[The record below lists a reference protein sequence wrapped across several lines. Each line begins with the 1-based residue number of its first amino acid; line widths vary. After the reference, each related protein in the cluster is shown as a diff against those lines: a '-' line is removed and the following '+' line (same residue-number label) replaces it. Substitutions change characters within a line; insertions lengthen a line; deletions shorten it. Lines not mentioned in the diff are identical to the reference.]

1 MRDRLNS
8 LPLEIIIHILSYLP
22 YESLLAFGETCR
34 FNYESH
40 IMSLRYLRL
49 GVFEKRAHS
58 TIACLQAGWAAPGQ
72 ISRYFDEDDE
82 GNASEYTVAV
92 IHPKFKRNRSDA
104 PGKKDTGPG
113 DSSRRIAVA
122 RGKTRSRTQE
132 EMIRAQNR
140 IFSLIVSRYGP
151 SLIKLEFMAY
161 GLDARGARTLG
172 GKCRHSLQHLALR
185 FEHRHIRDGEMNP
198 RLWLQPAPSSNVW
211 NLLIGGGRYKD
222 FGISSLE
229 SLILERTGINPSQL
243 TMLVKNNPRLRVLK
257 LKTCRGAHPEF
268 LNWLGGVYKDS
279 VETESGSHEVLA
291 PGRKLSVLWLENC
304 HELLTQPID
313 ETIEPP
319 DATCDL
325 GLEWARGLT
334 NLKTTHFTLHCWASK
349 VSNLSNLPQT
359 LGLLELCYVHGS
371 ESTPDSQI
379 STGNEPPR
387 LDR

>member
-1 MRDRLNS
+1 
-8 LPLEIIIHILSYLP
+8 
-22 YESLLAFGETCR
+22 
-34 FNYESH
+34 
-40 IMSLRYLRL
+40 MSLRYLRL

-58 TIACLQAGWAAPGQ
+58 TIACLQAGWSAPGQ
-72 ISRYFDEDDE
+72 LSRCFDEDDVGDDDDN

-92 IHPKFKRNRSDA
+92 IHPRFKRNRSDA
-104 PGKKDTGPG
+104 PGRSHTGAG
-113 DSSRRIAVA
+113 DPSRRIAVA

-132 EMIRAQNR
+132 EMIRAQNK
-140 IFSLIVSRYGP
+140 IFSLIVNRYGP

-161 GLDARGARTLG
+161 GLDARGAKTLG
-172 GKCRHSLQHLALR
+172 GKCRHSLRHLALR

-229 SLILERTGINPSQL
+229 SLTLERTGINPSQL

-268 LNWLGGVYKDS
+268 LNWLGGVHKDS
-279 VETESGSHEVLA
+279 VETESGSQEDLA

-313 ETIEPP
+313 ETVELP
-319 DATCDL
+319 DETCDL

-334 NLKTTHFTLHCWASK
+334 SLKS
-349 VSNLSNLPQT
+349 LSLKECITIPPKYAERANQAIWKISELILPF
-359 LGLLELCYVHGS
+359 
-371 ESTPDSQI
+371 STPSEDPHD
-379 STGNEPPR
+379 EADFKLR
-387 LDR
+387 